1 MRRILIALAL
11 TLIAPVVALAA
22 SAPLKVLTYETKP
35 FFYKDG
41 GHPAGLEYEILEYY
55 AKTSGRSLDVH
66 WTTSWETIVDEIV
79 KGHADVA
86 GATMTITPERQ
97 RQVPRPLG
105 QPGSGHRTNC
115 ASRCSGKCQG

>member
-1 MRRILIALAL
+1 ADRRRRQGERPRRLRDHQGGREDEPAHQADARRHRRAEAGRRPGGEGHRLDR
-11 TLIAPVVALAA
+11 PRRPPA
-22 SAPLKVLTYETKP
+22 SRRRRADN
-35 FFYKDG
+35 DG

-86 GATMTITPERQ
+86 G
-97 RQVPRPLG
+97 
-105 QPGSGHRTNC
+105 
-115 ASRCSGKCQG
+115 